1 MAIEKIKLDKMTDF
15 IDKINNNFNQL
26 SPIIISPNSPSKKT
40 KAQIIGQKFLNTSTM
55 DIYACSSITYDES
68 GIENDNTI
76 YEWNL
81 ISGKNKYPIIMG
93 NGEPI
98 NTTYA
103 VGIGQLYIDK
113 DTNNLYICTN
123 IINSGINYT
132 WYLIARGNVFPII
145 VIADGII
152 GENISKGIGQLLIDI
167 IKENLYMCIGKE
179 NNKDIWYP
187 INTSSQ
193 QIICS
198 SIKPHSTNL
207 NNIWLKKI

>member
-1 MAIEKIKLDKMTDF
+1 MAIEKIILGEMGEV

-26 SPIIISPNSPSKKT
+26 PPIIINSVPPSQKT
-40 KAQIIGQKFLNTSTM
+40 VAQIIGQRYLNNITM
-55 DIYACSSITYDES
+55 DIYICSSIVYDES
-68 GIENDNTI
+68 GIANENTV

-93 NGEPI
+93 NGEPT

-103 VGIGQLYIDK
+103 IGVGQLYIDK
-113 DTNNLYICTN
+113 DINNLYICTN
-123 IINSGINYT
+123 IVNSGINYI
-132 WYLIARGNVFPII
+132 WYLIAKGNVFPII
-145 VIADGII
+145 IITDGII
-152 GENISKGIGQLLIDI
+152 GENISKGVGQLLIDI

-198 SIKPHSTNL
+198 SIKPNSTNL

>member
-1 MAIEKIKLDKMTDF
+1 MLLDQANY
-15 IDKINNNFNQL
+15 I
-26 SPIIISPNSPSKKT
+26 
-40 KAQIIGQKFLNTSTM
+40 
-55 DIYACSSITYDES
+55 
-68 GIENDNTI
+68 
-76 YEWNL
+76 
-81 ISGKNKYPIIMG
+81 
-93 NGEPI
+93 
-98 NTTYA
+98 
-103 VGIGQLYIDK
+103 YIDQNA
-113 DTNNLYICTN
+113 NNLYICIN
-123 IINSGINYT
+123 IANDGSSYT
-132 WYLIARGNVFPII
+132 WYLVAKGNVFPII

-198 SIKPHSTNL
+198 SIKQHSTNL